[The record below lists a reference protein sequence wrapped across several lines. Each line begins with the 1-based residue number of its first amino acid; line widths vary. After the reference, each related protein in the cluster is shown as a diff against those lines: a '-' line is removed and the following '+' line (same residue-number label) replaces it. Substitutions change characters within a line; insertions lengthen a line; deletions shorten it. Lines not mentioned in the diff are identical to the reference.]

1 MSTSPKASPTVTE
14 AERRA
19 RARRQLTALA
29 RVMDS
34 AFEVPGLRTPVGLD
48 ALLGIVPVVGD
59 LVSAGIGLF
68 MVARA
73 RELGASRWLQARM
86 VGNLLLDAAIGAV
99 PVAGDIADIYFR
111 AHHRNLRLL
120 QKELREPW
128 IESDAVVIDVT
139 PSPAR
144 DALKQA
150 R

>member
-1 MSTSPKASPTVTE
+1 
-14 AERRA
+14 
-19 RARRQLTALA
+19 
-29 RVMDS
+29 
-34 AFEVPGLRTPVGLD
+34 
-48 ALLGIVPVVGD
+48 
-59 LVSAGIGLF
+59 

-86 VGNLLLDAAIGAV
+86 IGNLLADAAIGAV

-111 AHHRNLRLL
+111 AHRRNLMLL

-128 IESDAVVIDVT
+128 IESEGVVIDVT
-139 PSPAR
+139 PSPPAR